1 MVSTTDWRAGKP
13 TSSSAT
19 ITSIFQSG
27 EEERFGR
34 KSRDRSAHD
43 YRLVLSPEKDLH
55 MADKPYVIAEFVSAS
70 GKPMARL
77 TGKIG
82 ESITFDLSN
91 PHDIKVLAEIE
102 NGMKYDELQER
113 KDDAHRDWNFER
125 SMRKFANAPE
135 KFQVAPEESFADM
148 RYSPEAVM
156 FSASRSEILTERVRD
171 IILTAVPENLRD
183 YFFAFYGEGLNN
195 SEIARR
201 DGVSETARRKY
212 QKRLMTIVRDE
223 YIARYGAFEP
233 L

>member
-1 MVSTTDWRAGKP
+1 MVSTTDWRAGNP
-13 TSSSAT
+13 TPSSAT

-43 YRLVLSPEKDLH
+43 YYLVLSPEKDLH

-82 ESITFDLSN
+82 ESITLDLTSI
-91 PHDIKVLAEIE
+91 HDRRILTEIE
-102 NGMKYDELQER
+102 NGMKHDELQER
-113 KDDAHRDWNFER
+113 KDDAHRDWDFER
-125 SMRKFANAPE
+125 RIKKFVNAPD
-135 KFQVAPEESFADM
+135 KFQDAPDEAFADM
-148 RYSPEAVM
+148 RYSPEVIM

-171 IILTAVPENLRD
+171 IILTVVPENLRD
-183 YFFAFYGEGLNN
+183 YFFSFYGEGLNN
-195 SEIARR
+195 SEIAQR